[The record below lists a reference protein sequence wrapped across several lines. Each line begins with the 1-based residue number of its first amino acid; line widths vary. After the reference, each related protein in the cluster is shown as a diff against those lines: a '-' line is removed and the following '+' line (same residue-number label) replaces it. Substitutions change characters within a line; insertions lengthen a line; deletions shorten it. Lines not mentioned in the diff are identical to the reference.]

1 MNEIQSR
8 MEALKIVHAEL
19 LAMPDPQPEHIEA
32 LGEEVA
38 ALLRDAAATLS
49 ELSESSTLRTTAAT
63 EAALRVVAEL
73 AEAMTTLDGA
83 E

>member
-8 MEALKIVHAEL
+8 METLKIVHAEML
-19 LAMPDPQPEHIEA
+19 SMPDPQPEQIEA

-38 ALLRDAAATLS
+38 VLLRDAAATLS
-49 ELSESSTLRTTAAT
+49 ELSESSTLGTTAAT